1 MSERELLQMI
11 LSEVQNANTG
21 LNDVKS
27 EIADIKTDVS
37 ALKTDVDDLKTD
49 VNALKTDVSALKTD
63 VSALKTDVSALKTDV
78 SALKTDVSALKT
90 DVSALKTDV
99 SALKTDVDDLKL
111 RAALIETTLEKG
123 TNRNIRII
131 AEGHTDLSRK
141 LDHVL
146 QMESEKEMFL
156 IRFNVMESEV
166 QKIKQHLDSIA

>member
-27 EIADIKTDVS
+27 EIADI
-37 ALKTDVDDLKTD
+37 
-49 VNALKTDVSALKTD
+49 
-63 VSALKTDVSALKTDV
+63 KTDV

>member
-11 LSEVQNANTG
+11 LSEVQNTNTG
-21 LNDVKS
+21 LNDIKS

-63 VSALKTDVSALKTDV
+63 IDN
-78 SALKTDVSALKT
+78 
-90 DVSALKTDV
+90 
-99 SALKTDVDDLKL
+99 LKL

>member
-37 ALKTDVDDLKTD
+37 ALKTDV
-49 VNALKTDVSALKTD
+49 SALKTD
-63 VSALKTDVSALKTDV
+63 VST
-78 SALKTDVSALKT
+78 
-90 DVSALKTDV
+90 
-99 SALKTDVDDLKL
+99 LKTDVDDLKL

>member
-49 VNALKTDVSALKTD
+49 VN
-63 VSALKTDVSALKTDV
+63 ALKTDV

>member
-49 VNALKTDVSALKTD
+49 V
-63 VSALKTDVSALKTDV
+63 
-78 SALKTDVSALKT
+78 SALKT

-111 RAALIETTLEKG
+111 RAALIETTLENE

>member
-27 EIADIKTDVS
+27 EIAD
-37 ALKTDVDDLKTD
+37 
-49 VNALKTDVSALKTD
+49 LKTDVSALKTD
-63 VSALKTDVSALKTDV
+63 VSVLKTDV

-99 SALKTDVDDLKL
+99 SALKTDVDNLKL
-111 RAALIETTLEKG
+111 RTALIETTLENE
-123 TNRNIRII
+123 TNRNIKII

-156 IRFNVMESEV
+156 IRFNVLESEV
-166 QKIKQHLDSIA
+166 QKMKQHFDSIA

>member
-11 LSEVQNANTG
+11 LSEVQNTNTG

-37 ALKTDVDDLKTD
+37 ALKTDV
-49 VNALKTDVSALKTD
+49 SALKTD
-63 VSALKTDVSALKTDV
+63 VST
-78 SALKTDVSALKT
+78 
-90 DVSALKTDV
+90 
-99 SALKTDVDDLKL
+99 LKTDVDDLKL

>member
-27 EIADIKTDVS
+27 EIAD
-37 ALKTDVDDLKTD
+37 
-49 VNALKTDVSALKTD
+49 LKTDVSALKTD
-63 VSALKTDVSALKTDV
+63 VSALKIDV

-111 RAALIETTLEKG
+111 RTALIETTLENE
-123 TNRNIRII
+123 TNRNIKII

-156 IRFNVMESEV
+156 IRFNVLESEV
-166 QKIKQHLDSIA
+166 QKMKQHFDSIA

>member
-27 EIADIKTDVS
+27 EIAD
-37 ALKTDVDDLKTD
+37 
-49 VNALKTDVSALKTD
+49 LKTDVSALKTD

-78 SALKTDVSALKT
+78 SVLKTDVSALKT

-111 RAALIETTLEKG
+111 RTALIETTLENE
-123 TNRNIRII
+123 TNRNIKII

-156 IRFNVMESEV
+156 IRFNVLESEV
-166 QKIKQHLDSIA
+166 QKMKQHFDSIA

>member
-27 EIADIKTDVS
+27 EIAD
-37 ALKTDVDDLKTD
+37 
-49 VNALKTDVSALKTD
+49 LKTDVSALKTD
-63 VSALKTDVSALKTDV
+63 VSALKTDVSV
-78 SALKTDVSALKT
+78 LKTDVSALKT

-111 RAALIETTLEKG
+111 RTALIETTLENE
-123 TNRNIRII
+123 TNRNIKII

-156 IRFNVMESEV
+156 IRFNVLESEV
-166 QKIKQHLDSIA
+166 QKMKQHFDSIA

>member
-11 LSEVQNANTG
+11 LSEVQNTNTG
-21 LNDVKS
+21 LNDIKS
-27 EIADIKTDVS
+27 EIADI
-37 ALKTDVDDLKTD
+37 
-49 VNALKTDVSALKTD
+49 KTDVSALKTD
-63 VSALKTDVSALKTDV
+63 VSALKTDVSALKTDI
-78 SALKTDVSALKT
+78 DN
-90 DVSALKTDV
+90 
-99 SALKTDVDDLKL
+99 LKL
-111 RAALIETTLEKG
+111 RAALIETTLENE

-131 AEGHTDLSRK
+131 AEGHTNLSRK

>member
-27 EIADIKTDVS
+27 EIADLKTDVS
-37 ALKTDVDDLKTD
+37 ALK
-49 VNALKTDVSALKTD
+49 NDVSALKTD

-78 SALKTDVSALKT
+78 SALKTDVSALKI
-90 DVSALKTDV
+90 DV

-111 RAALIETTLEKG
+111 RAALIETTLENE
-123 TNRNIRII
+123 TNRNIKII

-156 IRFNVMESEV
+156 IRFNVLESEV
-166 QKIKQHLDSIA
+166 QKMKQHFDSIA

>member
-11 LSEVQNANTG
+11 LSEVQNTNTG

-27 EIADIKTDVS
+27 EIADI
-37 ALKTDVDDLKTD
+37 
-49 VNALKTDVSALKTD
+49 
-63 VSALKTDVSALKTDV
+63 
-78 SALKTDVSALKT
+78 KTDVSALKT

-111 RAALIETTLEKG
+111 RAALIKTTLENE

>member
-11 LSEVQNANTG
+11 LSEVQNTNTG
-21 LNDVKS
+21 LNDIKS
-27 EIADIKTDVS
+27 EIADI
-37 ALKTDVDDLKTD
+37 
-49 VNALKTDVSALKTD
+49 
-63 VSALKTDVSALKTDV
+63 
-78 SALKTDVSALKT
+78 
-90 DVSALKTDV
+90 KTDV

-111 RAALIETTLEKG
+111 RAALIETTLENE

>member
-11 LSEVQNANTG
+11 LSEVQNTNTG
-21 LNDVKS
+21 LNDIKS

-37 ALKTDVDDLKTD
+37 ALKTDID
-49 VNALKTDVSALKTD
+49 N
-63 VSALKTDVSALKTDV
+63 
-78 SALKTDVSALKT
+78 
-90 DVSALKTDV
+90 
-99 SALKTDVDDLKL
+99 LKL
-111 RAALIETTLEKG
+111 QAALIETTLEKG